1 MSENQARKMREALIA
16 LGMSEEK
23 VAAIMSEVEREKP

>member
-23 VAAIMSEVEREKP
+23 VAAIMFEVEREKP